1 MKSAALVP
9 MTSSPPSRKAL
20 PIRPSCQSYCRE
32 MLNFLEDS
40 VHGHK
45 KEAA

>member
-20 PIRPSCQSYCRE
+20 PSRPSGQSYCPE
-32 MLNFLEDS
+32 MLNFLDES